1 MKFFALK
8 DIPNGTPAG
17 RLFEA
22 TEDEGRFLISF
33 GIARQPTE
41 AELAGAPVPAVAQRS
56 GRHHRRDMRAE
67 D

>member
-17 RLFEA
+17 RIFDA
-22 TEDEGRFLISF
+22 TEDEGRVLISF
-33 GIARQPTE
+33 GIAREATE
-41 AELAGAPVPAVAQRS
+41 AELSGVQAHATSPRT